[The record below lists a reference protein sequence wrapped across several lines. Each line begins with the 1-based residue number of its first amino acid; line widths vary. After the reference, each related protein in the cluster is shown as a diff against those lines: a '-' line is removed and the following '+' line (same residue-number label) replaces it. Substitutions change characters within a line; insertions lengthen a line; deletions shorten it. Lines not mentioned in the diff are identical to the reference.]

1 MVDKRKNIKR
11 KLRKLRQLK
20 RLEAQRNERVEPTS
34 RGDALISSM
43 EALIRK
49 MSMTPTA
56 APSTIVSNPPAP
68 APIQPQIKTEI
79 TKEDI
84 ANEIARQREVD
95 MLRNQVH
102 YMYDK
107 MNDDLRAKRSTGE
120 MMAEMQARGTSVK
133 PKDFGID
140 ENSEIYKVQKDAA
153 KSKQKLFTLTKHE
166 ILDQQDIA
174 RKERAVLH
182 DTLSQTLISKLQ
194 NMATTPTK
202 HSTKPSLSSPFTYE
216 RESNTMTNPK
226 LSTTTSSSFDIDYVS
241 PPKYKKTPLKL
252 SHLFDSTPRYNDT
265 SVFDKEAGNAMEIE
279 YSAPSTPKQKTNSSL
294 QSSPPP
300 IKSMSPPGSPSSVS
314 SNDSILTYADDLEK
328 MQLATDDFQIIQR
341 AAEQFAEKSFEEVGD
356 TVSKLAVKQKIDE
369 FSQQQYDNKREIMLQ
384 QYNVLRDT
392 NDKILNKMK
401 QIIGSH
407 TSLSPDRKL
416 EKALYN
422 KSIRNTLENRIH
434 QLECDI
440 IKKNAAIREAEWYQN
455 RVVKDPVKQSQN
467 RAKIQYSKD
476 LVARMQQELRDTKTQ
491 LKDSTDNRINAL
503 QNERT
508 LKMKNLQDEINAK
521 LANDPDLRQLVRQR
535 DNIQYMI
542 NTDNRR
548 TNIGINTDPNGAK
561 EALDNVKTLV
571 EQHVNKLSE
580 EGEC

>member
-1 MVDKRKNIKR
+1 
-11 KLRKLRQLK
+11 
-20 RLEAQRNERVEPTS
+20 
-34 RGDALISSM
+34 
-43 EALIRK
+43 
-49 MSMTPTA
+49 
-56 APSTIVSNPPAP
+56 
-68 APIQPQIKTEI
+68 
-79 TKEDI
+79 
-84 ANEIARQREVD
+84 
-95 MLRNQVH
+95 
-102 YMYDK
+102 
-107 MNDDLRAKRSTGE
+107 
-120 MMAEMQARGTSVK
+120 
-133 PKDFGID
+133 
-140 ENSEIYKVQKDAA
+140 
-153 KSKQKLFTLTKHE
+153 
-166 ILDQQDIA
+166 
-174 RKERAVLH
+174 
-182 DTLSQTLISKLQ
+182 
-194 NMATTPTK
+194 
-202 HSTKPSLSSPFTYE
+202 
-216 RESNTMTNPK
+216 
-226 LSTTTSSSFDIDYVS
+226 
-241 PPKYKKTPLKL
+241 
-252 SHLFDSTPRYNDT
+252 
-265 SVFDKEAGNAMEIE
+265 
-279 YSAPSTPKQKTNSSL
+279 
-294 QSSPPP
+294 
-300 IKSMSPPGSPSSVS
+300 
-314 SNDSILTYADDLEK
+314 

-356 TVSKLAVKQKIDE
+356 TVSKLAVKQKIDD

-476 LVARMQQELRDTKTQ
+476 LVARMQQELQDIKTQ

>member
-1 MVDKRKNIKR
+1 
-11 KLRKLRQLK
+11 
-20 RLEAQRNERVEPTS
+20 
-34 RGDALISSM
+34 
-43 EALIRK
+43 
-49 MSMTPTA
+49 
-56 APSTIVSNPPAP
+56 
-68 APIQPQIKTEI
+68 
-79 TKEDI
+79 
-84 ANEIARQREVD
+84 
-95 MLRNQVH
+95 
-102 YMYDK
+102 
-107 MNDDLRAKRSTGE
+107 
-120 MMAEMQARGTSVK
+120 
-133 PKDFGID
+133 
-140 ENSEIYKVQKDAA
+140 
-153 KSKQKLFTLTKHE
+153 
-166 ILDQQDIA
+166 
-174 RKERAVLH
+174 
-182 DTLSQTLISKLQ
+182 
-194 NMATTPTK
+194 
-202 HSTKPSLSSPFTYE
+202 
-216 RESNTMTNPK
+216 MTNPK

-294 QSSPPP
+294 QSSP
-300 IKSMSPPGSPSSVS
+300 SSVS
-314 SNDSILTYADDLEK
+314 SNDSISTYTDDLEK

-369 FSQQQYDNKREIMLQ
+369 FSQQQYDNKREIILE
-384 QYNVLRDT
+384 QYNKLRDT

-476 LVARMQQELRDTKTQ
+476 MLAQMRQELQDIKTQ